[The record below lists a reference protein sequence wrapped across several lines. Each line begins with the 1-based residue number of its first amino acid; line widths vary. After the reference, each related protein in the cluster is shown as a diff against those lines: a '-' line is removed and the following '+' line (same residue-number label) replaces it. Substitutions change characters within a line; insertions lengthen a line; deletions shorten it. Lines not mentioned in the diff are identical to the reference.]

1 MNELIEKW
9 AGVAPGA
16 DPAEADPV
24 VLECARL
31 LAAEPDGE
39 QAVLLAFGLVG
50 MAPYVIGRR
59 GAAVEQASAD
69 ALAAAAEALD
79 ARLPEGEDCGHAD
92 HPHTKVLEQW
102 DTDADGLYDAP
113 DARIP
118 LSEWDEAEACP
129 RNAAAWARTVADVI
143 LPGCVGGIPEIVPRH
158 HESSIHSL
166 DSVLNDYP
174 NGDPRWDLEIHTT
187 PPSSVSRLSRAA
199 LAGYVVVARACCWY
213 LGSGR
218 ITHRPLLDDMIE
230 GLESVLP
237 LLPDAP
243 CAHGP
248 GEHPALTWGA
258 DQQAGDGIHLRSP
271 GGRTV
276 LRDEYDDGEGYG
288 SSLEAWTCTAF
299 LRPLAVEAR
308 DHLREAVETLFGTR
322 RTDHLDPVYLR
333 PDGRLDIGPLTAR
346 HVPFK
351 DETATEEAA
360 LWAARRYEALGPEGP
375 AADRT
380 VLLLL
385 MATAATSLHLSSGI
399 AQEILGILRAAATTL
414 TADGDGDDRT
424 CAAHPDGH
432 ARRGERTQDLMSRVA
447 RLYEPDA
454 DAEAEA
460 VAAGQEFGPELL
472 ACPAH
477 LVDVVA
483 KGVADLEEQC
493 TEEPDLLEQ
502 LLAE

>member
-1 MNELIEKW
+1 MNELIETW
-9 AGVAPGA
+9 AGVTPGA

-31 LAAEPDGE
+31 LAAEPGGE

-59 GAAVEQASAD
+59 GAPVEQASAD

-79 ARLPEGEDCGHAD
+79 ARLPETDDCGHAD

-102 DTDADGLYDAP
+102 DTDADGLHDAP
-113 DARIP
+113 DTRIP
-118 LSEWDEAEACP
+118 IGDWDEAEACP
-129 RNAAAWARTVADVI
+129 RNAAAWARTAADVI
-143 LPGCVGGIPEIVPRH
+143 LPGCVGGIPEIVPSH

-166 DSVLNDYP
+166 DRVLNDYP

-187 PPSSVSRLSRAA
+187 PPSTGRLSRAA

-213 LGSGR
+213 MGSGR
-218 ITHRPLLDDMIE
+218 ISQRPLLDDMIE

-248 GEHPALTWGA
+248 GEHPALNGGA
-258 DQQAGDGIHLRSP
+258 DQQAGDGIHLQSP
-271 GGRTV
+271 GGRAV
-276 LRDEYDDGEGYG
+276 LRDEYDDGAGAGDG
-288 SSLEAWTCTAF
+288 SLLEVWTCTAF

-308 DHLREAVETLFGTR
+308 DHLRAAVETLFGTR

-351 DETATEEAA
+351 DETASEEAA
-360 LWAARRYEALGPEGP
+360 LWAARRYEALGPGGP

-385 MATAATSLHLSSGI
+385 MAKAATSLQLSTGI
-399 AQEILGILRAAATTL
+399 AQELLGILRAATTPPV
-414 TADGDGDDRT
+414 DGA
-424 CAAHPDGH
+424 CAHPDGH
-432 ARRGERTQDLMSRVA
+432 ARRGERTQDLMARVA

-454 DAEAEA
+454 EAEAEA
-460 VAAGQEFGPELL
+460 AAAGQEFGSEVL
-472 ACPAH
+472 ACPVH
-477 LVDVVA
+477 LADVVA
-483 KGVADLEEQC
+483 KGIADLEEQY